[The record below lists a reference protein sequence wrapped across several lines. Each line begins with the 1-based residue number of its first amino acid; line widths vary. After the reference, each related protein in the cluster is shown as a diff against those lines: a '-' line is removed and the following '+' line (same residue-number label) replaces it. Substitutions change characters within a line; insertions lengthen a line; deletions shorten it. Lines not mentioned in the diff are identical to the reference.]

1 MVKKRRKQ
9 DKEEEKKVRG
19 VKGGK
24 DVYLTGRQLFKY
36 DETLFKN
43 EEDDGSDNDDEEE
56 KHEKKEQEDDEEVRE
71 ITFGIAEEE
80 AELDKEIAKA
90 KGMDIQED
98 LFDDA
103 DDLDDVD
110 LGDLE

>member
-1 MVKKRRKQ
+1 MIKKRRKN
-9 DKEEEKKVRG
+9 DKEEEKKIRG

-43 EEDDGSDNDDEEE
+43 EEDDGSDDEEE
-56 KHEKKEQEDDEEVRE
+56 KYEKKEQEDDGEVRE
-71 ITFGIAEEE
+71 ITFGIDEEE

-90 KGMDIQED
+90 KGMKIEED
-98 LFDDA
+98 LFDDE
-103 DDLDDVD
+103 DDADDVD
-110 LGDLE
+110 LDDLE